1 MTTATATAA
10 ATARP
15 PRVQI
20 IDYKLGNLFSV
31 QQACRHFGL
40 DAIVSDSP
48 ETLPEVDGL
57 ILPGV
62 GAFGNAMENLR
73 NLGLLAPLR
82 EVVQQGK
89 PLFGVCLGMQLL
101 FEESEEFGRHEGLG
115 LLPGRIC
122 RLPAQTESSRKLRVP
137 NVGWH
142 EIQFSDSGLSQ
153 AVRCG
158 IPDRPLMY
166 FVHSF
171 YAEPADAADTLTMTE
186 YGAFRYCSGV
196 HRQNILG
203 VQFHPEK
210 SGRTGLRFYE
220 NWAATLRPAG
230 DYSLING

>member
-1 MTTATATAA
+1 MTAPSLQTPSH
-10 ATARP
+10 P

-40 DAIVSDSP
+40 DAFVSDSP
-48 ETLPEVDGL
+48 ETLSDVDGL

-73 NLGLLAPLR
+73 DLKLLEPLR
-82 EVVQQGK
+82 EVVGQGK

-115 LLPGRIC
+115 LLPGRIR
-122 RLPAQTESSRKLRVP
+122 RLPAQTESAGNSAESSRKLRVP

-142 EIQFSDSGLSQ
+142 GIEFSDSNASH
-153 AVRCG
+153 AVRRG
-158 IPDRPLMY
+158 IPDHPLMY
-166 FVHSF
+166 FVHSYF
-171 YAEPADAADTLTMTE
+171 AEPAETADTLTMTE

-210 SGRTGLRFYE
+210 SGRTGLKFYE
-220 NWAATLRPAG
+220 NWAATLRPTG
-230 DYSLING
+230 